1 MRYAQGKAER
11 LRALP
16 ATVPVVFHHGE
27 AAWSVAGGL
36 GAMMATD
43 DAELVFLPGERFI
56 LRVRTSLPSED
67 LSRDAALR
75 AGLTALTR
83 RAVELAAMMVE
94 VWPTMELCRSRF
106 SGISAAYPD
115 ADMGAL
121 QANLRVARVDDME
134 GLMGTM
140 AEALIE
146 RGKAEGLTR
155 IMERRFGPLS
165 RTVRDRIAV
174 ADPGEPDAWFDRV

>member
-11 LRALP
+11 LRAVPLI
-16 ATVPVVFHHGE
+16 VPVVFHHGE

-67 LSRDAALR
+67 LSRDAALG
-75 AGLTALTR
+75 AGLIALTR
-83 RAVELAAMMVE
+83 RAVELAAMMAEGLAGDGTLQKQVFGYILL
-94 VWPTMELCRSRF
+94 T
-106 SGISAAYPD
+106 YPD

-140 AEALIE
+140 AEALIQ
-146 RGKAEGLTR
+146 RGKAVGL
-155 IMERRFGPLS
+155 ERGRGLDADYGAPVCTVVPDGQGPHRRGRS
-165 RTVRDRIAV
+165 
-174 ADPGEPDAWFDRV
+174 W